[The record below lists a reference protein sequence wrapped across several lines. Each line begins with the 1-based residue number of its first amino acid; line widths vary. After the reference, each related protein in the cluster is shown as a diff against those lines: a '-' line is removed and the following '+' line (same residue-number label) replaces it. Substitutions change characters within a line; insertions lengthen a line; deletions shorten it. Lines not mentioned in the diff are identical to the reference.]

1 MESRS
6 GYELAFTSAAPT
18 PSRLGRYKT
27 AAISSDGAQC
37 SDAGRYNQFYSR
49 IKLHFLHSPFFFLK
63 LKFELDR
70 DVLEEGG
77 NAVDA
82 AIAALFCNAVVNP
95 QSAGIGGG
103 FHMTVYDPVTRTA
116 HCLDAREVAPLA
128 ATEDMFQSDPSLAKK
143 GFFYYFSPIFFL
155 NRGRND

>member
-1 MESRS
+1 MLRCRTVINVIVVSND
-6 GYELAFTSAAPT
+6 
-18 PSRLGRYKT
+18 
-27 AAISSDGAQC
+27 ISFI
-37 SDAGRYNQFYSR
+37 R
-49 IKLHFLHSPFFFLK
+49 HFSFGKK
-63 LKFELDR
+63 LKFEFDR

-143 GFFYYFSPIFFL
+143 GFFF
-155 NRGRND
+155 